1 MRALQWQDNLFS
13 KHVVFEGE
21 PLGQLPYAGAEKH
34 VVELLERGRISV
46 FLTVQL
52 PDRSLYEVFELGQ
65 TSLFFSAIPFTV
77 VVRSLLGRR

>member
-1 MRALQWQDNLFS
+1 MRALQRQDHLFS
-13 KHVVFEGE
+13 RHVVFEGE

-46 FLTVQL
+46 FLTVEL
-52 PDRSLYEVFELGQ
+52 PDRSLYEVFELSQ
-65 TSLFFSAIPFTV
+65 TCLFFCAIPFTV